1 MSMTNDTEAAHEA
14 VSEAWRAMI
23 GLRMIEDREGKV
35 LSGQNVA
42 HLKTVQA
49 ALATAHVHIGNALAH
64 VAALLDSADENNDT
78 AVHVGV
84 HGRAAL
90 TQDLQRIRTLRRSL

>member
-1 MSMTNDTEAAHEA
+1 MSMTNDTEAAHET
-14 VSEAWRAMI
+14 VSEAWRTMI

-49 ALATAHVHIGNALAH
+49 ALATAHVHIGMR
-64 VAALLDSADENNDT
+64 SATSPHCST
-78 AVHVGV
+78 AP
-84 HGRAAL
+84 
-90 TQDLQRIRTLRRSL
+90 TRTTTPPCMSGSTDGPH